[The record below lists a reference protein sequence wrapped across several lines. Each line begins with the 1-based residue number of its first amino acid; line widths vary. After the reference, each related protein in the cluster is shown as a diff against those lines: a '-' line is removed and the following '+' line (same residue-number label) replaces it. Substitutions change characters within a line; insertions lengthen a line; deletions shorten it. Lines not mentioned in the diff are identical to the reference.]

1 MMLGYE
7 EFCLRAHLEGHVLEA
22 WITAGWIL
30 PTVREP
36 APAFTETDLARARLI
51 QDLRGDLGV
60 NEEGIAVILDLLDQ
74 IHGLRRGLKRLKG
87 AIGGLPEETR
97 AILRRELDAP
107 E

>member
-1 MMLGYE
+1 MLGYE

-30 PTVREP
+30 PAAREP
-36 APAFTETDLARARLI
+36 APAFTEADLARARLI
-51 QDLRGDLGV
+51 QDLGGDLGV

-74 IHGLRRGLKRLKG
+74 IHGLRSGLKRLKG
-87 AIGGLPEETR
+87 VFAALPEETR
-97 AILRRELDAP
+97 ARIRQELGEP